1 MKLFF
6 FDFEL
11 VIFVTIYDF
20 FENINAQMLK
30 DWKGWKSGN
39 RGVSLLLIS
48 PRCEEMNNDGNVDVS
63 WYKIIY
69 STIDIIVVE
78 STSFK

>member
-20 FENINAQMLK
+20 FENINTQMLK
-30 DWKGWKSGN
+30 DRKGWKSGN

-48 PRCEEMNNDGNVDVS
+48 PRYEEMNNDGNVDIS
-63 WYKIIY
+63 WYKM
-69 STIDIIVVE
+69 
-78 STSFK
+78 

>member
-20 FENINAQMLK
+20 FENINTQMLK
-30 DWKGWKSGN
+30 DRKEKVGN

-48 PRCEEMNNDGNVDVS
+48 PRCEEMNNDGNVDIS
-63 WYKIIY
+63 
-69 STIDIIVVE
+69 
-78 STSFK
+78 

>member
-20 FENINAQMLK
+20 FENINTQMLK
-30 DWKGWKSGN
+30 DRK
-39 RGVSLLLIS
+39 
-48 PRCEEMNNDGNVDVS
+48 E
-63 WYKIIY
+63 
-69 STIDIIVVE
+69 
-78 STSFK
+78 